1 MPQSKQPTRRGQAWE
16 KNLRQLIRT
25 DHGRGWSVR
34 GMSSRC
40 QITTRWA
47 DGTRSSIVTAL
58 PWAGTE
64 ASKILGLVG
73 RLKELVEQQHLPL
86 SDAYK
91 QLSGG
96 GAVADGEVAW
106 PLVIE
111 RFREHKVGSGQVKE
125 ITFHR
130 MYSPVLRMVLEAFAA
145 KPAPRTGKAL
155 LEALVKIGGGAPG
168 TQGRRL
174 RLQYTAALLRFAVEH
189 CGAPACWSPPPQ
201 GLRSMVGRRL
211 DSKQPTT
218 PLQDHQLLRLLAG
231 ISDPKWRLA
240 VGLMG
245 CYGLRPVE
253 VWSCRPKAGKLEVT
267 YQKRTSSGS
276 SGNGLVVG
284 LDPAGA
290 PGLSA
295 DLLAQLAE
303 RGAAALPTLQPS
315 QLRSPSGPMKRHLQK
330 LPVWRELVE
339 EVKAEGGA
347 LVPYSAR
354 HGFALR
360 CHQHYELSVRV
371 AAGLMR
377 HTTQIHTS
385 TYGAWCDEDT
395 IEAAVARATARLAVE
410 AAVPVVG

>member
-1 MPQSKQPTRRGQAWE
+1 MKRRPRRAAHEWE
-16 KNLRQLIRT
+16 AGLRRLLRT
-25 DHGRGWSVR
+25 THGRGWSVR
-34 GMSSRC
+34 GMSGRC

-47 DGTRSSIVTAL
+47 DGTRSSIVTAT

-64 ASKILGLVG
+64 ASKILSLVG

-86 SDAYK
+86 GDAYK

-106 PLVIE
+106 PVVTE
-111 RFREHKVGSGQVKE
+111 RFREHKVGSGQVKP
-125 ITFHR
+125 ITWQR
-130 MYSPVLRMVLEAFAA
+130 MYRPVMAMVLEAFAA

-155 LEALVKIGGGAPG
+155 LEALVKIGGGDPG

-174 RLQYTAALLRFAVEH
+174 RLQYTAAMLRFAVEH

-218 PLQDHQLLRLLAG
+218 PILDHQLLRLLAG
-231 ISDPKWRLA
+231 IPDQKWRLA
-240 VGLMG
+240 VGLMA

-276 SGNGLVVG
+276 SGAGLVVG

-295 DLLAQLAE
+295 DLLSQLAE

-315 QLRSPSGPMKRHLQK
+315 QLRAPSGPMKRHLLK
-330 LPVWRELVE
+330 LPVWRELVA
-339 EVKAEGGA
+339 EVKADGGV
-347 LVPYSAR
+347 LVAYSCR
-354 HGFALR
+354 HGYALR
-360 CHQHYELSVRV
+360 CHERYELSVRV

-377 HTTQIHTS
+377 HTTAIHTS
-385 TYGAWCDEDT
+385 TYGAWCDADT
-395 IEAAVARATARLAVE
+395 IEAAVARAAARLAVE
-410 AAVPVVG
+410 QAVPAG